1 MLEIQLKAKA
11 RILKMLQNR
20 YPEYPA
26 INLLTYEYLKIGNEL
41 VKNYTSINNHER

>member
-11 RILKMLQNR
+11 RILKMLQNG

-41 VKNYTSINNHER
+41 VKKLHLNK